1 MMLCTADASALQVES
16 SRVPLATSHL
26 SWVTMSH
33 ANHSL
38 SIIII
43 ISNAIVIVIVS
54 VGSPYLMQTTLS

>member
-43 ISNAIVIVIVS
+43 SNAIVIVS
-54 VGSPYLMQTTLS
+54 VGSPYLMQTSCKLS